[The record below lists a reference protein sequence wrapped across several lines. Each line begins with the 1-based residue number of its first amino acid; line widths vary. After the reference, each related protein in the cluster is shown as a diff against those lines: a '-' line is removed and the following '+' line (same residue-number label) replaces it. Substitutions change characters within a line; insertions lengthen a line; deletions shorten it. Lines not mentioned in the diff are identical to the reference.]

1 MSGDHNQ
8 HQADQCEHLWRYIG
22 SKRQAVWQ
30 CPHCESLRF
39 VEPPARD
46 CYGDGNVYRGERSRD
61 SEVKTVWV
69 SLTDD
74 EIAEAVGSPLDEVY
88 LTDFRKVEAK
98 LKEKNTHATRP
109 NQDICGN
116 D

>member
-22 SKRQAVWQ
+22 SKRQAVWR

-39 VEPPARD
+39 VEPPAREWK
-46 CYGDGNVYRGERSRD
+46 G
-61 SEVKTVWV
+61 
-69 SLTDD
+69 LTDEELKPLCD
-74 EIAEAVGSPLDEVY
+74 EWRIMYGAYVNVFA
-88 LTDFRKVEAK
+88 RAIEAK
-98 LKEKNTHATRP
+98 LREKNSGRP
-109 NQDICGN
+109 IKNNDLCGN